1 LGFPLLSSLW
11 HYTIGYVSCNSEFKN
26 HHLTVLSKSYN
37 KNLKNESGVYPNHMS
52 HKPEKEDIAGG
63 QAIIEGVMMRHGNKI
78 AAAVRR
84 PDNEI
89 VFQEREYVPLT
100 KRYKPLGW
108 MLIRG
113 TITLFEMMIVGF
125 QCLMFSADVALS
137 EEEKKPQGW
146 QMYLSLLIS
155 FSIAVFFF
163 VVIPAF
169 FFTKIKFYIDNL
181 LLLNILEG
189 CIRLGMFLC
198 FLFATLFMNDMKRVY
213 MYHGAEHKT
222 VFAWEHGQ
230 ELTVENVKNF
240 STRHPRCG
248 TSFILFV
255 MIVSILVFSLLGRP
269 DFIHRVIY
277 KILLLPVVAGISYE
291 AIRFTGKYSHLKIVR
306 VLSWPGL
313 MLQKITTRE
322 PSDDQIEVAIAAM
335 NKVI

>member
-1 LGFPLLSSLW
+1 
-11 HYTIGYVSCNSEFKN
+11 
-26 HHLTVLSKSYN
+26 
-37 KNLKNESGVYPNHMS
+37 MQA
-52 HKPEKEDIAGG
+52 KPKPEDIAGG

-84 PDNEI
+84 PDKQI
-89 VFQEREYVPLT
+89 VFQEREYIPLT
-100 KRYKPLGW
+100 KRYKILGW
-108 MLIRG
+108 MFVRG
-113 TITLFEMMIVGF
+113 TITLFEMMMIGI
-125 QCLMFSADVALS
+125 QCLMFSADVALA
-137 EEEKKPQGW
+137 EEERKPKSW
-146 QMYLSLLIS
+146 EMYLSFVIS
-155 FSIAVFFF
+155 FAVAIFFF
-163 VVIPAF
+163 VVVPAF

-181 LLLNILEG
+181 FLLNILEG
-189 CIRLGMFLC
+189 CVRLGIFLC
-198 FLFATLFMNDMKRVY
+198 FLAATLLMADMRRVY

-222 VFAWEHGQ
+222 VFAWEHGL
-230 ELTVENVKNF
+230 ELTVGNVKEF

-291 AIRFTGKYSHLKIVR
+291 AIRFTGKYSHSKLVQ
-306 VLSWPGL
+306 VMSWPGL

-322 PSDDQIEVAIAAM
+322 PSDDQIEVAIAAI